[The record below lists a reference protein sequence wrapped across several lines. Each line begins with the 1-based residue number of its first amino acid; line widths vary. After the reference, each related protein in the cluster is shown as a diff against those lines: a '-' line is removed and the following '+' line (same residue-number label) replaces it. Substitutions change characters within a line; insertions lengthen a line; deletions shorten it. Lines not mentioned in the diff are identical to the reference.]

1 MQNLWQQVLGV
12 RILAAVLSG
21 STNVNYFNDAETKFQ
36 LFVPRKETLPVPL
49 QKDLKL
55 EILNCKFDAGCG
67 FVVFGI
73 GIYIWE
79 KLDENL

>member
-36 LFVPRKETLPVPL
+36 LFVPRKETLPDPL
-49 QKDLKL
+49 QKDLEL
-55 EILNCKFDAGCG
+55 VILKCKFDTGYG
-67 FVVFGI
+67 FLVFGI